1 MWGDGSRVAKEING
15 DHSNAVGFREGVWA
29 AEPPSVHWFISL
41 SATGRQSTGMSTE
54 GWGRFIPLFCLLI
67 KGHEKLHGVIIIIK
81 KRYSKKKLETFLL
94 LLLLET
100 FLAPQCF
107 IFYFL
112 NCAEA
117 LMSLCVLSLLHS
129 PQSDR
134 PVCISSLDFGI
145 ANVAECS
152 SSVSRVRKSD
162 FLYLWMFRTVT
173 GPWR

>member
-107 IFYFL
+107 IFYFWTVPRHWCHFVFCHCFTL
-112 NCAEA
+112 PSQTDLSAFRHWTLA
-117 LMSLCVLSLLHS
+117 LLTW
-129 PQSDR
+129 Q
-134 PVCISSLDFGI
+134 
-145 ANVAECS
+145 NVHQVFHE
-152 SSVSRVRKSD
+152 
-162 FLYLWMFRTVT
+162 
-173 GPWR
+173 